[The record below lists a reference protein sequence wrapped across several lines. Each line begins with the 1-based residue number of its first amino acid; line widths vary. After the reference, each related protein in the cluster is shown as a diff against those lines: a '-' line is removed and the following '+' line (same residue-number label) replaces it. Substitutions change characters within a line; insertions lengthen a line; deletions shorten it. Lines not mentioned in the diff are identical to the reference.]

1 VVVSFAVSV
10 ELLWIDGQCCVLVVS
25 FADSAGEVVV
35 PHSSS
40 KSTSSSDNGNATLRV
55 TFDDVIAEWV
65 WVGSVVVSLLNRIV

>member
-1 VVVSFAVSV
+1 
-10 ELLWIDGQCCVLVVS
+10 
-25 FADSAGEVVV
+25 VVV